1 MKLLYLNIKKEIVNI
16 LEIIHN
22 RYRLSIQIKIK
33 IKIIIKIY
41 MVGKLKRININNFR
55 KNKIFDFFNI
65 FGLF

>member
-22 RYRLSIQIKIK
+22 RYKLSIQKK

-41 MVGKLKRININNFR
+41 KVGKLKRINIKNFR
-55 KNKIFDFFNI
+55 RNKIFDFFFNI
-65 FGLF
+65 LGLF